1 MTGSTSAQ
9 PFPELSA
16 APAAPMEGD
25 KVSPGEIGQQM
36 ETEEPSD
43 TEEPIGGRSKVLPG
57 SSAAFKRVCRAHE
70 VLTKVD
76 DRRQYDLSLTGSSKD
91 TEEAARLVKEARAE
105 LAKHRA
111 QHQAAAEKSVQKLPH
126 KVLQL
131 SHPLQAMRRKALSDL
146 RSSQAEVILQH
157 VAKVREL
164 ALKDESAAVRSA
176 AVKTLLKLSV
186 CNDPT
191 DFEREALPTVL
202 AKLEDVSSVVRNAV
216 VDGCAG
222 IKAVLAAHAPAIVA
236 KLEHSDGSVRRVA
249 VEMLGTLEPAVL
261 ATHAPA
267 IVAKLED
274 SDGNVRRLAAET
286 LGKLEPAVLATH
298 APAIVAK
305 LEDSV
310 ERVRLWAVETL
321 RKLEMLGDLA
331 LDPAVQLRMQ
341 AVETKKAARKRK
353 WAADEGEKSPLADV
367 DKKLIDKIQRKGQ
380 AKAHDSTNL

>member
-1 MTGSTSAQ
+1 
-9 PFPELSA
+9 
-16 APAAPMEGD
+16 
-25 KVSPGEIGQQM
+25 M

-76 DRRQYDLSLTGSSKD
+76 DRRQYDISLTGSSKD
-91 TEEAARLVKEARAE
+91 IEEAARLVKEARAE

-111 QHQAAAEKSVQKLPH
+111 QHQAAAEKSVQNLPPE
-126 KVLQL
+126 VLQL

-164 ALKDESAAVRSA
+164 AREDESAAVRSA

-191 DFEREALPTVL
+191 DFEREALPTIL
-202 AKLEDVSSVVRNAV
+202 AKLEDVSSGVRKAV
-216 VDGCAG
+216 VDGGAG

-236 KLEHSDGSVRRVA
+236 KLEHSDRGVREA
-249 VEMLGTLEPAVL
+249 VMETLGKLEPAVL

-274 SDGNVRRLAAET
+274 SDRSVRRLAAET

-367 DKKLIDKIQRKGQ
+367 DKKLIDKIQRTGQ
-380 AKAHDSTNL
+380 AKAHDSANL